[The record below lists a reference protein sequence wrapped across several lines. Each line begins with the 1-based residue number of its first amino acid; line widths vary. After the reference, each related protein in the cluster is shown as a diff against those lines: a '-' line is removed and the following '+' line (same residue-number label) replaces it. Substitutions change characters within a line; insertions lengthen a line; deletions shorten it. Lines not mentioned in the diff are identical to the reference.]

1 MIQSYLLQVGIQ
13 VEINS
18 LDAAQLMAIRLDGTK
33 YDMFINSIGGP
44 YLCDAWA
51 IRYDPNAYATG
62 DGTSR
67 HDTTLGE
74 MLYKTWT
81 PDGYTQDNIDE
92 VHDYIKDTAIAYG
105 LIDPQVFTIWN
116 NDVGMEDTIR
126 RYNGQ
131 VSPQACTYS
140 NV

>member
-1 MIQSYLLQVGIQ
+1 
-13 VEINS
+13 
-18 LDAAQLMAIRLDGTK
+18 
-33 YDMFINSIGGP
+33 
-44 YLCDAWA
+44 
-51 IRYDPNAYATG
+51 
-62 DGTSR
+62 
-67 HDTTLGE
+67 
-74 MLYKTWT
+74 MLFRK
-81 PDGYTQDNIDE
+81 PLKATQDNIDE

-116 NDVGMEDTIR
+116 SDVGMEDTIR